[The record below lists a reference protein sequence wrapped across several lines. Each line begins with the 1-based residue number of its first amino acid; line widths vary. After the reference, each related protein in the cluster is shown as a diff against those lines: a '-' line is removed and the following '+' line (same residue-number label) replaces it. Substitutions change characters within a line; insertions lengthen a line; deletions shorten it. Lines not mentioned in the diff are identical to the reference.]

1 MRFGWWLLSV
11 LARALE
17 PAERDV
23 VLGDLAESGEGRS
36 GHTSRWAGE
45 KSDDRH

>member
-1 MRFGWWLLSV
+1 MTRFGWQLLSV

-23 VLGDLAESGEGRS
+23 VLGDLAESGEGVGAATRNLLV
-36 GHTSRWAGE
+36 
-45 KSDDRH
+45 